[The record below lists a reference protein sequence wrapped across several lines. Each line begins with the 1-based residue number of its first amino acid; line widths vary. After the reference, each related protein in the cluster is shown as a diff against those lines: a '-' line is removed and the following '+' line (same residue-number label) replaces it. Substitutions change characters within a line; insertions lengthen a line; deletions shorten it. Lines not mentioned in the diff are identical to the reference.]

1 MPDLRYHRLF
11 RHDAFNARE
20 LSVNYISDAAP
31 CGRLFVVIEVQKNK
45 IDQQPLLEQ
54 IISEANNIL
63 SSSKNS
69 NPEVVLEDILQKI
82 NSLLPELSAASKIR
96 NWLYG
101 LDMAIGIFN
110 NEAIHLSNIGQING
124 LALSRHRLEAVLHK
138 KQNFSPSKAFTD
150 IHSGLLEEGDVFIIS
165 TNSLL
170 DYIAQ
175 EKIRQIAKRYTPQA
189 TVIKL
194 NSLLATVPDF
204 VTFNAVVIKNS
215 GPGDYD
221 QVAPINTAV
230 EASDEIEKK
239 SDVISY
245 HRPKTPSHHQGTLDF
260 EHSHSRNSNPL
271 QKIKRFFALMALFF
285 ISVYKVLRFLYR
297 QIKNSILFIFS
308 PRWRKQKEEQVL
320 SEVKNTFDKKYNW
333 WQRLKSTQKIALVG
347 LLATVLIFI
356 QSLVFLTQRKS
367 VSQKDKVYQ
376 ELISSIDGKFA
387 EADSKLIYNDQ
398 MAAESILLEI
408 QTTLENL
415 KLTSKQQEEEIA
427 TFKEKTRK
435 QLNEVRRIHDV
446 PEPLELSSLSTLVN
460 PQQIVQ
466 KDGNFYILDS
476 QKIYLLK
483 DRNLSA
489 LTDFNQGKFLAD
501 WPQSKRLVVGNN
513 EQFFIYDITE
523 NKQANFP
530 LSQSAGNNS
539 VRDLNIY
546 SNNLY
551 VLDGNGKQ
559 FFKYPENSASFNNG
573 QAWLKEEVDLQDVSS
588 FTVDGSIYTIDN
600 QGQIKKFTKGR
611 IEEFSYQTPNP
622 KIGAKATIQTFRDSK
637 YLYIIDPSNQRVVIL
652 NKDGNIKDQY
662 TSLKFDQLLDLAID
676 PNEQAIYLLNGQHL
690 YLLAVNQ

>member
-11 RHDAFNARE
+11 RHDAFSARE

-31 CGRLFVVIEVQKNK
+31 CGRLFIVLEVQKNK
-45 IDQQPLLEQ
+45 IDQQALLEQ
-54 IISEANNIL
+54 IISEASSIL

-204 VTFNAVVIKNS
+204 VSFNAVVIKNS

-221 QVAPINTAV
+221 QVMPANTAM

-239 SDVISY
+239 SDLISY
-245 HRPKTPSHHQGTLDF
+245 HKPKTPSHNQTTLDF
-260 EHSHSRNSNPL
+260 EHRRNENAL
-271 QKIKRFFALMALFF
+271 QKIKRFFALIALFF
-285 ISVYKVLRFLYR
+285 ISVYRVLRFLSR

-308 PRWRKQKEEQVL
+308 PHWRKQKEEQVL

-398 MAAESILLEI
+398 IAAETILLEI

-483 DRNLSA
+483 DRNLNAVS
-489 LTDFNQGKFLAD
+489 DFNQGKFLAD
-501 WPQSKRLVVGNN
+501 WPQSQRLVVGNS
-513 EQFFIYDITE
+513 EQFFIYDIIE

-530 LSQSAGNNS
+530 LSQSSGNTS
-539 VRDLNIY
+539 VQDLNIY

-551 VLDGNGKQ
+551 VLDAKGNQ
-559 FFKYPENSASFNNG
+559 FFKYPESANSFSNG
-573 QAWLKEEVDLQDVSS
+573 QAWLKETVNLQDVSS

-600 QGQIKKFTKGR
+600 QGQIKKFTKGKT
-611 IEEFSYQTPNP
+611 EEFNYQTPNP
-622 KIGAKATIQTFRDSK
+622 KIGAQATIQTFRDSK
-637 YLYIIDPSNQRVVIL
+637 YLYIIDPRNQRVVIL

-662 TSLKFDQLLDLAID
+662 TSLKFDQLLDLTID

>member
-11 RHDAFNARE
+11 RHDAFNGRE
-20 LSVNYISDAAP
+20 LSVNYISDTAP
-31 CGRLFVVIEVQKNK
+31 CGRLFIVLEVQKNK

-54 IISEANNIL
+54 IISEAANMMA
-63 SSSKNS
+63 SSKNS
-69 NPEVVLEDILQKI
+69 NPEIVLEDILQKI

-189 TVIKL
+189 SIIKL

-204 VTFNAVVIKNS
+204 VTFNAIIIKNS
-215 GPGDYD
+215 GAGDYD
-221 QVAPINTAV
+221 QVAVSNIPV
-230 EASDEIEKK
+230 EANDEIEKK
-239 SDVISY
+239 SDIISY
-245 HRPKTPSHHQGTLDF
+245 HRPKTSNRRQDSSDF
-260 EHSHSRNSNPL
+260 EYGPSVSPL
-271 QKIKRFFALMALFF
+271 QKIKRFFAAVALFF
-285 ISVYKVLRFLYR
+285 ISVYKVIRFFYR
-297 QIKNSILFIFS
+297 QIKNGILFIFS
-308 PRWRKQKEEQVL
+308 PHWRKQKEEQVL
-320 SEVKNTFDKKYNW
+320 SEVKNTFDQKYNW
-333 WQRLKSTQKIALVG
+333 WQKLKSVQKIALVG
-347 LLATVLIFI
+347 LLLTILIFI
-356 QSLVFLTQRKS
+356 QSLIFLTQKKS

-376 ELISSIDGKFA
+376 ELISSIDNKFA
-387 EADSKLIYNDQ
+387 EAESKLIYNDQ
-398 MAAESILLEI
+398 IAAENILLEI
-408 QTTLENL
+408 QATLDNL

-446 PEPLELSSLSTLVN
+446 PEPLELSSLASLMN

-483 DRNLSA
+483 DRTLSA
-489 LTDFNQGKFLAD
+489 LSDFNQGKFFAD
-501 WPQSKRLVVGNN
+501 WPQSKRLVVGNS

-530 LSQSAGNNS
+530 LSQSAGNTS
-539 VRDLNIY
+539 VQDLNIY

-551 VLDGNGKQ
+551 VLDSKGKQ
-559 FFKYPENSASFNNG
+559 FFKYPENSASFSNG

-600 QGQIKKFTKGR
+600 QGQIKKFTKGKA
-611 IEEFSYQTPNP
+611 EEFNYQTPNP